1 MSLKGLACSF
11 LFRCELSALSALPLP
26 SSLASRPSL
35 AAAPLSLRSPRHCPL
50 PSPCHC
56 PDLSAPPAPDA
67 SARGPALPIVL
78 LAGSTYM
85 EPILHL
91 NMEFNPSDHPR
102 ASTIFLS
109 KSQTDVREKRKS
121 LFINHHP
128 PGQIARKYS
137 SCSTIF
143 LDDSTVSQPNLKYTI
158 KCVALAIYYHIKN
171 RDPDGRMLL
180 DIFDEN
186 LHPLSKSEVPPDY
199 DKHNPEQKQI
209 YRFVRTL
216 FSAAQLTAECAIV
229 TLVYLERL
237 LTYAEIDICPANW
250 KRIVLGAILLASKV
264 WDDQAVWN
272 VDYCQILK
280 DITVE
285 DMNELERQF
294 LELLQFNINV
304 PSSVY
309 AKYYFDLRSLAEA
322 NNLSFPLEPLS
333 RERAHK
339 LEAISRLCE
348 DKYKDLRRPTR
359 KRSASA
365 DNLTLP
371 RWSPAIL
378 S

>member
-1 MSLKGLACSF
+1 
-11 LFRCELSALSALPLP
+11 
-26 SSLASRPSL
+26 
-35 AAAPLSLRSPRHCPL
+35 
-50 PSPCHC
+50 
-56 PDLSAPPAPDA
+56 
-67 SARGPALPIVL
+67 
-78 LAGSTYM
+78 
-85 EPILHL
+85 
-91 NMEFNPSDHPR
+91 MEFNPSDHPR

-229 TLVYLERL
+229 TLHPPGQIARKYSSCSTIFLDDSTVSQPNLKYTIKCVALAIYYHIKNRDPDGRML
-237 LTYAEIDICPANW
+237 LDIFDENLHPLSKSEVPPDCDKHNPEQKQIYRFVWTLFSAAQLTAECAIVTLLPEAEQPPLPRAPTATMFCFATAMESANHGPSLCHCEP
-250 KRIVLGAILLASKV
+250 KKEARPKGK
-264 WDDQAVWN
+264 N
-272 VDYCQILK
+272 NEK
-280 DITVE
+280 E
-285 DMNELERQF
+285 DM
-294 LELLQFNINV
+294 
-304 PSSVY
+304 
-309 AKYYFDLRSLAEA
+309 
-322 NNLSFPLEPLS
+322 
-333 RERAHK
+333 
-339 LEAISRLCE
+339 
-348 DKYKDLRRPTR
+348 
-359 KRSASA
+359 
-365 DNLTLP
+365 
-371 RWSPAIL
+371 
-378 S
+378 